1 MRHQREE
8 SAGVFNLLK
17 KIWIFYSQLTKKVEA
32 RRLSMKSFN
41 SKKVPMVGFFGNTES
56 LSLHKSNICLSKLYH
71 HKSQKT
77 ISICLRREFGRG
89 LPQSTSTCRMN
100 ILQLWRLL
108 PLQNFNQLITL
119 SAKFCKS
126 GNLNNDLRSTMESE
140 GSHCGMFHNRIGKLD
155 LNPCNF
161 LCSLGEISCR
171 FTHKSELE
179 LIQLPHKS
187 HASADNVLSIFPK
200 RIFFVLTGF
209 WGHLFEV
216 DGMKAV
222 KLKENQEYS

>member
-8 SAGVFNLLK
+8 STGIFNLLK

-108 PLQNFNQLITL
+108 PPQNFNQLITL
-119 SAKFCKS
+119 SAKFA
-126 GNLNNDLRSTMESE
+126 
-140 GSHCGMFHNRIGKLD
+140 
-155 LNPCNF
+155 
-161 LCSLGEISCR
+161 SLGIWITTYAPPWRAREAIVECFITELENLTLILVISCVR
-171 FTHKSELE
+171 LGKFLAV
-179 LIQLPHKS
+179 S
-187 HASADNVLSIFPK
+187 HINP
-200 RIFFVLTGF
+200 
-209 WGHLFEV
+209 
-216 DGMKAV
+216 
-222 KLKENQEYS
+222 N